1 MKSVMQAMWALIVA
15 CGNAIVIIVVQ
26 VRGIERKATE
36 FFVFAG
42 IMGGATI
49 VFALLASRY
58 TYGNNDAVNGGW
70 TSNKKIVS
78 FRKPSSGTDNNGNAV
93 FSSVRKTPKLG
104 YSNANSVC

>member
-1 MKSVMQAMWALIVA
+1 
-15 CGNAIVIIVVQ
+15 
-26 VRGIERKATE
+26 
-36 FFVFAG
+36 
-42 IMGGATI
+42 MGGATI